1 MDKVNRYFDSEYTL
15 LNAFFIF
22 VFSMPVSIGGLLF
35 MIVQGDIVSENA
47 VIIFIL
53 ILVFYD
59 LLYLIIYN
67 LRKIPDF
74 MLKFFFISDKNKNN
88 RPENIYF
95 DEQYRYSLN
104 DKRYKLSEVDIMQ
117 IKILAKKI
125 VHKKFVTRF
134 AVVLTILTLVIP
146 VFF

>member
-35 MIVQGDIVSENA
+35 MIVQGDKVSENA

-67 LRKIPDF
+67 LRKIPNF
-74 MLKFFFISDKNKNN
+74 MLYIFFISDKNKNN

>member
-1 MDKVNRYFDSEYTL
+1 
-15 LNAFFIF
+15 
-22 VFSMPVSIGGLLF
+22 
-35 MIVQGDIVSENA
+35 MIVQGDKVSENA

-67 LRKIPDF
+67 SRKIPNF
-74 MLKFFFISDKNKNN
+74 MLKIFFISDKNKNN

-117 IKILAKKI
+117 IKILARKI
-125 VHKKFVTRF
+125 VNKKFVTRF

>member
-1 MDKVNRYFDSEYTL
+1 MDKVNRYFDLEYTL